1 MGVKIRMA
9 FESDGAG
16 VSSNWNNN
24 YKSSSHP
31 SPLPT
36 E

>member
-16 VSSNWNNN
+16 VSSNWNDN
-24 YKSSSHP
+24 YKSGYTLLHF
-31 SPLPT
+31 LLN
-36 E
+36 